1 MNNNMHKLDNLEE
14 MEKYLEKQSLP
25 KLNQKESENMIRLI
39 TTNFEELI
47 KNSQQTKVLDQM
59 ALQVNFNKH

>member
-47 KNSQQTKVLDQM
+47 KNSQQTKALDQM